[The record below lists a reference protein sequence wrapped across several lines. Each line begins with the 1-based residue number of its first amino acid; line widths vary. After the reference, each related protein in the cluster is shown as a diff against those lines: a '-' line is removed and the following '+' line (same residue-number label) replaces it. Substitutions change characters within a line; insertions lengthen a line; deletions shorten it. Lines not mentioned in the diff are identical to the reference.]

1 MLNIIDELR
10 NANLPT
16 NFALVGLKIVNMFSS
31 IDNESALRTVEFP
44 PTSFVLDAFEPC
56 LS

>member
-16 NFALVGLKIVNMFSS
+16 NFALVGFKIVNMFSS